1 MIACADY
8 DVEDYECDQENEEN
22 SLSRE
27 DLVAIVKKYI
37 SSYFEDKNISPDVDL
52 YSSRYI
58 DFCLDCDICKAV
70 DKVYCSIEKSGKFEI
85 VSSEH
90 SISEDIRFVIKTL
103 GQIKKQHVPQ
113 EFSAGILLM
122 HCEILEGIPLQTE
135 I

>member
-1 MIACADY
+1 MIAYTEC

-27 DLVAIVKKYI
+27 DLTEIAKRYI
-37 SSYFEDKNISPDVDL
+37 SLYFEDKNISPDVDL
-52 YSSRYI
+52 FSSRYI
-58 DFCLDCDICKAV
+58 NFCLDYDICKAV
-70 DKVYCSIEKSGKFEI
+70 DKVYFAIENCGKFDTA
-85 VSSEH
+85 SSEH

-103 GQIKKQHVPQ
+103 GQIKKHVPQ